1 MKCGDLRNNTRGVRG
16 ETLNL
21 SQVLHLLWLWR
32 SMKVGKLNY
41 EIYIQEDFLVT
52 LGFGLVWENMTKF
65 QNAPCLYNTEAKLL
79 KTTLAVYT

>member
-52 LGFGLVWENMTKF
+52 LGFGLVWENMIEYDRIKHKTKLGVPIF
-65 QNAPCLYNTEAKLL
+65 LN
-79 KTTLAVYT
+79 